1 LTNYL
6 ISSYS
11 LIIDRILSTLLV
23 FIIGVFLAR
32 YYSLEDVGQYA
43 FFLALFG
50 FGNLFLH
57 LGLAGI
63 VTKKILDNEK
73 NILGTVYFI
82 KLYVSIFIFFIYAFF
97 LWFTNSFDLKIVL
110 FSALIFLPLQV
121 TESWYQAKVFGYILA
136 RVNIIVSL
144 FGFIGKTILIFNEYD
159 LVYILAIHGM
169 QLIIQSL
176 LMYFVYAN
184 QRTHKIRWR
193 FNKNL
198 ASKTLKDSWPIYLGT
213 IFAFIYLKIDILMLK
228 AISGLSEV
236 GYYSIAAQLSEGWYF
251 IPAILTSTYMPKL
264 HNSKSFNDTSYYFQ
278 ISTLSSYFVLLSYS
292 VVLFTLLFSDSL
304 VVFIYGEKFAAT
316 SLILQIHIF
325 AGIFFTLRNIFS
337 KWLILEELY
346 YLSLWSQ
353 LLGALSNV
361 ILNLLLIPIYGGI
374 GAAIATLVSYMFAS
388 YFILLFFRKT
398 RKLFWIFTKS
408 LFLIPLFKKI

>member
-1 LTNYL
+1 MTNYL

>member
-1 LTNYL
+1 
-6 ISSYS
+6 
-11 LIIDRILSTLLV
+11 
-23 FIIGVFLAR
+23 
-32 YYSLEDVGQYA
+32 
-43 FFLALFG
+43 
-50 FGNLFLH
+50 
-57 LGLAGI
+57 
-63 VTKKILDNEK
+63 
-73 NILGTVYFI
+73 
-82 KLYVSIFIFFIYAFF
+82 
-97 LWFTNSFDLKIVL
+97 
-110 FSALIFLPLQV
+110 
-121 TESWYQAKVFGYILA
+121 
-136 RVNIIVSL
+136 
-144 FGFIGKTILIFNEYD
+144 
-159 LVYILAIHGM
+159 
-169 QLIIQSL
+169 
-176 LMYFVYAN
+176 MYFVYVN

-292 VVLFTLLFSDSL
+292 VVLFILLFSDSL